1 MTRLSLRMRLTAW
14 YTVALV
20 VVLCVGGADVLWVQG
35 QLGVRRV
42 DRELDATTTTL
53 ANVIR
58 AEIDEHAAPPAAAEE
73 ARATVAAPER
83 AVAILDGRGVPLAA
97 TWNGLT
103 LSPDLLDRQG
113 ASASTLETPTGAWRL
128 HVRSEAFA
136 GTPMTLVLASPL
148 EDVRREQRQVAQ
160 AMVIGIPIAL
170 LVAVAGGLWLAT
182 IGLRPIADMARQA
195 SALAPTGSERLAGHD
210 RTDEIGLL
218 ARAFNGLL
226 GRLRATL
233 GTQRQFMA
241 DASHELRTPVSIIR
255 TAADVALNRDRR
267 TAEEYRHT
275 LGIIRSESERL
286 SRLVADMLVLARAD
300 AGGYPLRL
308 VDLYL
313 DDIVSDCRRAVEV
326 LAAQRGVTVRSGACP
341 EVAFRGDE
349 DLLRQLVVN
358 VLTNAVQHT
367 PAGGV
372 VTTDVTQ
379 NGSEIAIR
387 IADTGAGIPAADR
400 ERIFDRFVQ
409 LDAARRGIGT
419 GLGLPIARWI
429 AEAHRGSLVLED
441 SGPGGSRFC
450 VRLPATAAADAWT

>member
-1 MTRLSLRMRLTAW
+1 MKSLSLRLRLTLW

-20 VVLCVGGADVLWVQG
+20 VVLCLGGADVLLVQG
-35 QLGVRRV
+35 RLGVRRV
-42 DRELDATTTTL
+42 DRELEATIATV

-58 AEIDEHAAPPAAAEE
+58 AELEEKESPRTAAEE
-73 ARATVAAPER
+73 ARATVAAPGR
-83 AVAILDGRGVPLAA
+83 AIAILDARGVPLSAA
-97 TWNGLT
+97 WSGLT
-103 LSPDLLDRQG
+103 LPSEMLHSST
-113 ASASTLETPTGAWRL
+113 ASMSTVTAPSGAWRL
-128 HVRSEAFA
+128 HVRPVTFGDTA
-136 GTPMTLVLASPL
+136 MTLVLATPL
-148 EDVRREQRQVAQ
+148 EEVRREQREVQQ
-160 AMVIGIPIAL
+160 AMIIGIPIAL
-170 LVAVAGGLWLAT
+170 LIAMAGGYWLAAV
-182 IGLRPIADMARQA
+182 GLRPITDMARQA
-195 SALAPTGSERLAGHD
+195 STLAPIGHEQLAGQD

-255 TAADVALNRDRR
+255 TAADVALTKDRR
-267 TAEEYRHT
+267 APDEYRET
-275 LGIIRSESERL
+275 LAIIKDESERL

-300 AGGYPLRL
+300 AGGYQLRP

-313 DDIVSDCRRAVEV
+313 DEIVADCQRAVAV
-326 LAAQRGVTVRSGACP
+326 LAAQRGVTVRCGNCP

-367 PAGGV
+367 SAGGV
-372 VTTDVTQ
+372 VTIDLMQ
-379 NGSEIAIR
+379 RGSDISIH
-387 IADTGAGIPAADR
+387 IVDTGSGIPIEER

-409 LDAARRGIGT
+409 LDAARRGAGT

-429 AEAHRGSLVLED
+429 AEAHSGSLVLED
-441 SGPGGSRFC
+441 SGPAGSRFC
-450 VRLPATAAADAWT
+450 VRLPAAAAAQA